1 MQMLAM
7 SIVVLFLGMYL
18 TSKFKLLRDNYIPP
32 AVTGGMIFSLGTWAC
47 YSFWNVELEFDMQM
61 RDLLLLT
68 FFSTV
73 GLGARLRTLA
83 TGGKALAIMVAA
95 AAVFLVLQNL
105 IGVGAALLAGVR
117 PGYGLMAGSVSLA
130 GGHGT
135 AAAWGQI
142 GVESGLSQAMEVGLI
157 FATFGLI
164 AGGVIGGP
172 IARMLIERNNLK
184 PANPETIQ
192 TDQKET
198 DHHADQKDTAP
209 QTESTETIRIV
220 LDEEPLFPLLRML
233 LILALCVSLGAVVN
247 DYLFAWEVLLPGFLT
262 AMFVAIVLTNV
273 ADAARRPIDKEL
285 TDKFGQVSLN
295 LFLTMSMMSMQL
307 WVLSSGLGSYVLLM
321 MLQVTAM
328 ALFAIFVVFRIAGRD
343 YDAAVMTGGFVGL
356 GLGATPVALANME
369 AVTRHYGPS
378 TKAFIVIPLIGAFF
392 IDLLNAGVIQFF
404 VDQLSRWYLAG

>member
-1 MQMLAM
+1 MLAI

-18 TSKFKLLRDNYIPP
+18 TSKFKLLKDNYIPP
-32 AVTGGMIFSLGTWAC
+32 AVTGGLIFSLGTWGFYGFADVA
-47 YSFWNVELEFDMQM
+47 FEFDMQM

-73 GLGARLRTLA
+73 GLGARLRNLA
-83 TGGKALAIMVAA
+83 TGGRALGIMVVA
-95 AAVFLVLQNL
+95 AAVFLALQNA
-105 IGVGAALLAGVR
+105 IGVGAAMLAGVR

-142 GVESGLSQAMEVGLI
+142 GVEMGLSQAMEVGLI

-184 PANPETIQ
+184 PATPDPNQ
-192 TDQKET
+192 
-198 DHHADQKDTAP
+198 ADQGKTGQQP
-209 QTESTETIRIV
+209 ESIPTYRIA

-233 LILALCVSLGAVVN
+233 LILALCVSMGAVVN
-247 DYLFAWEVLLPGFLT
+247 DYLFAREVMLPGFLT
-262 AMFVAIVLTNV
+262 CMIIAIVLTNL
-273 ADAARRPIDKEL
+273 ADAARRPIDKVV
-285 TDKFGQVSLN
+285 TAKFGQVSLN

-307 WVLSSGLGSYVLLM
+307 WVLSTGLTNYVLLM
-321 MLQVTAM
+321 MLQITAM
-328 ALFAIFVVFRIAGRD
+328 ALFATFVVFRIAGRD

-356 GLGATPVALANME
+356 GLGATPVALANMD

-378 TKAFIVIPLIGAFF
+378 TKAFIVIPLIGALF
-392 IDLLNAGVIQFF
+392 IDLLNAGIIQFF
-404 VDQLSRWYLAG
+404 VDQLARWHLAG

>member
-1 MQMLAM
+1 MLAM
-7 SIVVLFLGMYL
+7 SIFVLFLGMYL
-18 TSKFKLLRDNYIPP
+18 TSKFKLLQDNYIPP
-32 AVTGGMIFSLGTWAC
+32 AVTGGLIFSLATWGF
-47 YSFWNVELEFDMQM
+47 YSFAGVEFNFDMQM

-83 TGGKALAIMVAA
+83 TGGRSLAILVAA
-95 AAVFLVLQNL
+95 AAVYLLLQNA
-105 IGVGAALLAGVR
+105 IGVGAALLAGIR

-142 GVESGLSQAMEVGLI
+142 GVEVGLSKAMEVGLI

-184 PANPETIQ
+184 PANRDTNQ
-192 TDQKET
+192 ADQKET
-198 DHHADQKDTAP
+198 ARQI
-209 QTESTETIRIV
+209 ELTETYRIA

-247 DYLFAWEVLLPGFLT
+247 DYLFAWKVMLPGFLT
-262 AMFVAIVLTNV
+262 AMFVAIILTNV
-273 ADAARRPIDKEL
+273 ADAARRPIDKAV

-307 WVLSSGLGSYVLLM
+307 WVLSTGLGNYLLLM
-321 MLQVTAM
+321 IVQISAM
-328 ALFAIFVVFRIAGRD
+328 ALFATFVVFRIAGRD

-356 GLGATPVALANME
+356 GLGATPVALANMD

-378 TKAFIVIPLIGAFF
+378 TKAFIVIPIIGAFF
-392 IDLLNAGVIQFF
+392 IDLLNAGIIQFF

>member
-1 MQMLAM
+1 MKTIQVDDVAMLAL

-18 TSKFKLLRDNYIPP
+18 TGKFRLLQDNYIPP
-32 AVTGGMIFSLGTWAC
+32 AVTGGLIFSLVMWGFH
-47 YSFWNVELEFDMQM
+47 SFSDTAFEFDMQL

-83 TGGKALAIMVAA
+83 SGGVALAIMVVAA
-95 AAVFLVLQNL
+95 GVYLVLQNV
-105 IGVGAALLAGVR
+105 IGVGAALLAGTR

-135 AAAWGQI
+135 AAAWGAI
-142 GVESGLSQAMEVGLI
+142 GVEAGLAQAMEVGLV

-164 AGGVIGGP
+164 AGGIIGGP
-172 IARMLIERNNLK
+172 IARMLIERHQLK
-184 PANPETIQ
+184 PANQQ
-192 TDQKET
+192 TDAQTPQAASEIRRSIAL
-198 DHHADQKDTAP
+198 DAD
-209 QTESTETIRIV
+209 
-220 LDEEPLFPLLRML
+220 PLFPLLRML

-247 DYLFAWEVLLPGFLT
+247 EFLFAREVLLPGFLT
-262 AMFVAIVLTNV
+262 SMFVAIVLTNLSDL
-273 ADAARRPIDKEL
+273 AGRPVDKKL
-285 TDKFGQVSLN
+285 TDDFGKISLN
-295 LFLTMSMMSMQL
+295 LFLTMSMMTMQL
-307 WVLSSGLGSYVLLM
+307 WVLASGLGGFLVL
-321 MLQVTAM
+321 MLVQIAAM

-356 GLGATPVALANME
+356 GLGATPVALANMD

-378 TKAFIVIPLIGAFF
+378 AKAFIVIPIIGAFF

-404 VDQLSRWYLAG
+404 IDVLSRWNPAG

>member
-1 MQMLAM
+1 MLAM

-18 TSKFKLLRDNYIPP
+18 TSKFKLLQDNYIPP
-32 AVTGGMIFSLGTWAC
+32 AVTGGLIFSLATWGF
-47 YSFWNVELEFDMQM
+47 YSFAGVEFELDMRM

-83 TGGKALAIMVAA
+83 TGGRSLAILVAA
-95 AAVFLVLQNL
+95 AAVYLLLQNA

-142 GVESGLSQAMEVGLI
+142 GVEVGLSKAMEVGLI

-184 PANPETIQ
+184 PANPATNQ
-192 TDQKET
+192 ADQKET
-198 DHHADQKDTAP
+198 ARQI
-209 QTESTETIRIV
+209 ELTETYRIA

-247 DYLFAWEVLLPGFLT
+247 DYLFAWEVMLPGFLT
-262 AMFVAIVLTNV
+262 AMFVAIILTNV
-273 ADAARRPIDKEL
+273 ADAARRPIDKAL

-307 WVLSSGLGSYVLLM
+307 WVLSSGLGNYLLLM
-321 MLQVTAM
+321 IVQISAM
-328 ALFAIFVVFRIAGRD
+328 ALFATFVVFRIAGRD

-356 GLGATPVALANME
+356 GLGATPVALANMD

-378 TKAFIVIPLIGAFF
+378 TKAFIVIPIIGAFF
-392 IDLLNAGVIQFF
+392 IDLLNAGIIQFF
-404 VDQLSRWYLAG
+404 VDQLSRWYLGS

>member
-1 MQMLAM
+1 
-7 SIVVLFLGMYL
+7 
-18 TSKFKLLRDNYIPP
+18 
-32 AVTGGMIFSLGTWAC
+32 
-47 YSFWNVELEFDMQM
+47 
-61 RDLLLLT
+61 
-68 FFSTV
+68 
-73 GLGARLRTLA
+73 LA
-83 TGGKALAIMVAA
+83 TGGKALAILVVA
-95 AAVFLVLQNL
+95 AAVFLVLQNA
-105 IGVGAALLAGVR
+105 IGVGAAILAGVR

-142 GVESGLSQAMEVGLI
+142 GVEAGLSQAMEVGLI

-164 AGGVIGGP
+164 AGGIIGGP

-184 PANPETIQ
+184 PAKPDPIQ
-192 TDQKET
+192 I
-198 DHHADQKDTAP
+198 DQKDTDHQADQKKTGR
-209 QTESTETIRIV
+209 QTESKSSYRIA

-233 LILALCVSLGAVVN
+233 LILALCVSMGAVVN
-247 DYLFAWEVLLPGFLT
+247 DYLFARKVLLPGFLT
-262 AMFVAIVLTNV
+262 SMFIAIVLTNL
-273 ADAARRPIDKEL
+273 ADAARRPIDKEV

-321 MLQVTAM
+321 MLQITAM
-328 ALFAIFVVFRIAGRD
+328 ALFATFVVFRITGRD

-392 IDLLNAGVIQFF
+392 IDLLNAGIIQFF
-404 VDQLSRWYLAG
+404 VDQLSRWHLAG